1 MWVFIPIAYIIILF
15 YKNLIV
21 HIGYILICIAII
33 GIISI
38 LNNKMLVKKDY
49 FLLKILII
57 IFHLFL
63 LYPLINFKKYIK
75 LNNINIL
82 LLICGIIIAI
92 YLPYW
97 PYDISRKSTIFYG
110 ILIFFILFIFE
121 KYHENNKL
129 LKLSWK

>member
-1 MWVFIPIAYIIILF
+1 M
-15 YKNLIV
+15 

-33 GIISI
+33 GIISL
-38 LNNKMLVKKDY
+38 LNNKMLAKKDY

-57 IFHLFL
+57 ISHLFL

-75 LNNINIL
+75 LNKSNIL
-82 LLICGIIIAI
+82 LGICGIIIAI
-92 YLPYW
+92 FLPYW
-97 PYDISRKSTIFYG
+97 PYDISRKLLIFYG

-129 LKLSWK
+129 LKLLWK